1 MTDGVK
7 SVLEAYES
15 LPESEREEVLAELI
29 RRAAHTDHRSPSDE
43 ELVEAAERVFL
54 EYDRSESGD

>member
-1 MTDGVK
+1 MTVGVK

-29 RRAAHTDHRSPSDE
+29 RRATHNDHQSPSDQ
-43 ELVEAAERVFL
+43 ELVEAAEHVFV

>member
-7 SVLEAYES
+7 SVLEAFES

-29 RRAAHTDHRSPSDE
+29 RRAAHGDHGSPTDE
-43 ELVEAAERVFL
+43 ELVQSADRVFL
-54 EYDRSESGD
+54 EYDRSENEA